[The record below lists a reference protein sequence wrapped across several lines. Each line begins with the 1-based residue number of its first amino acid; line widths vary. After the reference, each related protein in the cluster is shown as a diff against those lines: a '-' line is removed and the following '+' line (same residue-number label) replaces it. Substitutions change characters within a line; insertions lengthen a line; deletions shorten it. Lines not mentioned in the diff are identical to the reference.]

1 MYIEYEIN
9 SVDDLVYL
17 IENEAFAHLT
27 KDEAADLVLKII
39 NHFFSYYKEIS

>member
-9 SVDDLVYL
+9 TTDDLVYL

-27 KDEAADLVLKII
+27 KDEAADLVLNII
-39 NHFFSYYKEIS
+39 NKFFSYYKEIS

>member
-27 KDEAADLVLKII
+27 KDEAGELVRKIV
-39 NHFFSYYKEIS
+39 NNYFNYYKEIS

>member
-9 SVDDLVYL
+9 SVDDVLYL

-27 KDEAADLVLKII
+27 RNEAADLVLKII
-39 NHFFSYYKEIS
+39 NNYFSYYKEIS

>member
-27 KDEAADLVLKII
+27 RDEAGDLVLKII
-39 NHFFSYYKEIS
+39 KNYFSYYKEIS